1 MSLHRRE
8 RRRPQGAGAWLC
20 VWGAVLLAVL
30 LFGTP
35 LAVVF
40 GHAFAKGFGAWWAV
54 VSLPETMSAV
64 GLTVLTLVVCVPLSA
79 VFGLSAAWVLTKF
92 RWKGKTLL
100 VSIIEL
106 PFSVSPIVAGVAC
119 LLVYGASGPI
129 GAILMDYDIPVMF
142 AVPGIIL
149 AILFVVSPFIAREL
163 LPLMRLH
170 GTDDEEAAII
180 LGAGG
185 LKTFLRVTLPNIR
198 WALLYGVILCAA
210 RVLGEFGAVS
220 VVSGHIRGETNT
232 LPLYI
237 DLLFH
242 DYDNTGSFAVASV
255 LTLMA
260 VVTLAAKAVI
270 ERQIQAS
277 QRSAHQTQ

>member
-1 MSLHRRE
+1 MQHRRE
-8 RRRPQGAGAWLC
+8 RRRPDGAGAWLC
-20 VWGAVLLAVL
+20 VAAAVVLAVL
-30 LFGTP
+30 MFGTP

-40 GHAFAKGFGAWWAV
+40 GYAFSKGVAAWWQV
-54 VSLPETMSAV
+54 VSARETLSAIS
-64 GLTVLTLVVCVPLSA
+64 LTLLTLVVCVPLSA
-79 VFGLSAAWVLTKF
+79 LFGLAAAWALTKF
-92 RWKGKTLL
+92 RWRGKTVL
-100 VSIIEL
+100 VSLIEL

-119 LLVYGASGPI
+119 LLVYGASSPL
-129 GAILMDYDIPVMF
+129 GAYLQDHNIPVMF
-142 AVPGIIL
+142 AVPGILL

-185 LKTFLRVTLPNIR
+185 LRTFLRVTLPNIR

-242 DYDNTGSFAVASV
+242 DYDNTGSFAVASI
-255 LTLMA
+255 LTSLA
-260 VVTLAAKAVI
+260 VVTLAAKAIV
-270 ERQIQAS
+270 ERQIDRS
-277 QRSAHQTQ
+277 RRSATE